1 MPADY
6 TLRLSPGE
14 AARSEDVS
22 LALQREYGVT
32 APGASLRIIG
42 RSIDARHQ
50 SVAVNLTVRVYAPG
64 EPLPALPYIPTTYR
78 PLPERAPQAI
88 IVGAGP
94 CGLFAALRLIELGVR
109 PIIVERGKAVH
120 ERRKDV
126 AALSRKGHVD
136 PDSNACFGEGGAGAF
151 SDGKLYTRSKKRG
164 NVERILAI
172 LCQHG
177 ASTDILVDA
186 HPHIGTDRLPAVVEA
201 LRGTILRCGG
211 QVLFSTRME
220 RLLIRNAQVIGIHA
234 LSTAPGGEEIDLQGP
249 VILAI
254 GHSARDTY
262 RRLHEQGVLMQPKGL
277 AVGVRLEHPAV
288 LIDRIQYHRPQ
299 GKGSD
304 LPTAEYSLVANID
317 GRGTYSFCMCPGG
330 TVVPVATAP
339 GQVAVN
345 GMSNAR
351 RNSPWSNAG
360 IVVEIRPEDLAQ
372 NPWRDYIGHC
382 PTLTSDCLTGNAP
395 LNNFSYLI
403 PHSSSPC
410 ADPFPL
416 MRLQERLEHE
426 TWLAAGR
433 TQAAPAQRMTDFVGR
448 RISPS
453 LPTTSYAPGLV
464 SAPLHFLLPTPVSQR
479 LATAFQRWGRQMH
492 GFLTREA
499 TLLAV
504 ESRTSSPV
512 RIPRASDTLCQIPGL
527 YPAGEGAGY
536 AGGIVSAAIDGQRCA
551 EALAQALLRGEG

>member
-14 AARSEDVS
+14 AARSEDVC

-32 APGASLRIIG
+32 APRASLRIIG

-64 EPLPALPYIPTTYR
+64 EPLPALPYIPTTYL
-78 PLPERAPQAI
+78 PLSERAPQAI

-177 ASTDILVDA
+177 ACTDILVDA

-220 RLLIRNAQVIGIHA
+220 SLLIHNARVIGIHA

-277 AVGVRLEHPAV
+277 AVGVRLEHPAA

-382 PTLTSDCLTGNAP
+382 PTLTSDCLTGNARFHSP
-395 LNNFSYLI
+395 FVI
-403 PHSSSPC
+403 RHSSFTC

-426 TWLAAGR
+426 AWLAAGR

-448 RISPS
+448 RISSS

-464 SAPLHFLLPTPVSQR
+464 SAPLHFLLPTPVSRR